1 VWGVG
6 PPSPLPPGRARHL
19 SSERRTHFV
28 TRPSFAVS
36 VTARSWQFI
45 VSSTDDSWPLYMSP
59 LLSST
64 VTTWP
69 SASNKTLTGTDDDA
83 DADDD
88 DAISAAH
95 AAREARAEEA
105 EDGTHGGAG
114 KGGGGR
120 VLLQAVGRVC
130 GFLRLRD
137 LCNSERAR
145 NPATSPPLRRP
156 PARPVV
162 PRVPSLPPAEGES
175 PSPRR
180 KAPGSTSSFPL
191 PHSPPLLHTPL
202 SPCSTLCTPSPG
214 RTTPWSSPTTLAAL
228 RVRRTT
234 RGRPPFRRRRVRSG
248 RRRREG
254 VSPPSSATASCCSR
268 GAGTSS
274 SSSRG
279 TGRRMSCP
287 VSLGLYASLS
297 SCVRRPPPPH
307 SPRPPTHPAVSSAL
321 PNLLAVIQA
330 VCEERVT
337 PSQMVSFHGKV
348 IQCLHEAYPQVR
360 VEGAAGTCD
369 KNKMA

>member
-130 GFLRLRD
+130 EFLRDFLQN
-137 LCNSERAR
+137 LQR
-145 NPATSPPLRRP
+145 NRSHHTNLSA
-156 PARPVV
+156 ARPLGQWC
-162 PRVPSLPPAEGES
+162 RVSHHCH
-175 PSPRR
+175 PRR
-180 KAPGSTSSFPL
+180 GS
-191 PHSPPLLHTPL
+191 PH
-202 SPCSTLCTPSPG
+202 
-214 RTTPWSSPTTLAAL
+214 
-228 RVRRTT
+228 RR
-234 RGRPPFRRRRVRSG
+234 GAKPQG
-248 RRRREG
+248 RRRPSLSPLLPPCCTHPCRHALLSARHLREG
-254 VSPPSSATASCCSR
+254 RHR
-268 GAGTSS
+268 GPRLLLWRRCGC
-274 SSSRG
+274 G
-279 TGRRMSCP
+279 GRRVGGRP
-287 VSLGLYASLS
+287 FVGDASALAGGGGRG
-297 SCVRRPPPPH
+297 CHHRRPR
-307 SPRPPTHPAVSSAL
+307 PRRAAPGARGPRLHP
-321 PNLLAVIQA
+321 
-330 VCEERVT
+330 R
-337 PSQMVSFHGKV
+337 GG
-348 IQCLHEAYPQVR
+348 R
-360 VEGAAGTCD
+360 AGG
-369 KNKMA
+369 